1 MAFLNVPRPKRA
13 SRLSG
18 GGGGPDAKS
27 SPLSFL
33 SATMLSAKNRL
44 TSQSDFR
51 RVYAARQSF
60 SVPGLRLNRSL
71 NGSDRS
77 RFGIVVPKKSV
88 KLATDRN
95 RLKRLVR
102 EALRPLAREVSPGFD
117 TVINCQ
123 AGCPDNLADISRS
136 VAQLL
141 RKSKLLK

>member
-1 MAFLNVPRPKRA
+1 MAFLNVQRRKRV
-13 SRLSG
+13 SRRSG
-18 GGGGPDAKS
+18 VGGGPDAKS

-33 SATMLSAKNRL
+33 SDAMLPAKNRL

-60 SVPGLRLNRSL
+60 SVPGLRLNLSR
-71 NGSDRS
+71 NGLDRS
-77 RFGIVVPKKSV
+77 RFGIVVPKKSA

-123 AGCPDNLADISRS
+123 TDCPDNFADVSRT
-136 VAQLL
+136 VMQLL
-141 RKSKLLK
+141 RKSKLIK

>member
-1 MAFLNVPRPKRA
+1 
-13 SRLSG
+13 
-18 GGGGPDAKS
+18 
-27 SPLSFL
+27 
-33 SATMLSAKNRL
+33 MLSAKNRL

-60 SVPGLRLNRSL
+60 SVPGLRLNRNL
-71 NGSDRS
+71 NGMDHS
-77 RFGIVVPKKSV
+77 RFGIVVPKKSA

-102 EALRPLAREVSPGFD
+102 EALRPLAGEVSPGFD

-123 AGCPDNLADISRS
+123 SDCPDNLTDVSRS
-136 VAQLL
+136 VTQLL